1 MIITWDKHW
10 LRPRKVINFCPLRL
24 ERKTFRKKEMFLKM
38 PFNWVIYCYTAAGL
52 GSRYCWLPRA
62 SLLTRKERQFKPFN
76 ANITTFEWPLILY
89 LVAWIQ
95 WRSSIYIFSL
105 YFNFYL
111 LLFLTFSAIFSL
123 EWRYR
128 KGSKKKGISRI
139 GHKDAVLALSWN
151 GGAEHVLASGSVDQ
165 TVNIWDLNH
174 KNVAS
179 TLKWVRFD

>member
-1 MIITWDKHW
+1 MIITWYKHW
-10 LRPRKVINFCPLRL
+10 LRSRKVINFCPLRL
-24 ERKTFRKKEMFLKM
+24 ERKTYIERKRRLKK
-38 PFNWVIYCYTAAGL
+38 NALWYIATTAAGL

-62 SLLTRKERQFKPFN
+62 SLLTRKERQFKPCN
-76 ANITTFEWPLILY
+76 SNITIFEWPLILY
-89 LVAWIQ
+89 LVLWIQ
-95 WRSSIYIFSL
+95 WRSFIYILACILIFID
-105 YFNFYL
+105 
-111 LLFLTFSAIFSL
+111 FLTFSAFFSL

-179 TLKWVRFD
+179 TLKWVSFD